1 MPAIG
6 SRQDRFNVDT
16 GAWFR
21 TCSSCST
28 ELLLDAANFFH
39 RERSDGTNWID
50 GRCDRCRRQ
59 RDAETRAARRS
70 GRGTRSARQTDGRK
84 FGVEMEFIGTDY
96 RGLIREMEARGL
108 VVSYESYTHRVR
120 AGAWKIVTDA
130 SVSQGYELVSPPL
143 RGTAGIHQVEQ
154 ACDALVAAGMRVNR
168 SCGLHVHHD
177 VSDLDAPTFG
187 RMYRGWALSQ
197 RGIDGFVAASRRNS
211 TWARP
216 LVEREIQRVEQLT
229 RVERSTIQA
238 LYIDRYRALNVACF
252 ARYGT
257 VEVRQ
262 HQGTI
267 NGRKVVAWI
276 RFGQAM
282 IQRAISTA
290 SHEMAPFTSPF
301 TLADDL
307 VANGGLDAATGE
319 YLKSRATAFGFA
331 APVAEQVAA

>member
-6 SRQDRFNVDT
+6 TRQDRFNLDT
-16 GAWFR
+16 DSWFR

-28 ELLLDAANFFH
+28 ESPLDRTNFFH
-39 RERSDGTNWID
+39 RDRADGTTWID
-50 GRCDRCRRQ
+50 GRCDSCRRQ
-59 RDAETRAARRS
+59 RDAETRAARRAGRS
-70 GRGTRSARQTDGRK
+70 IRGTRQTDGRR
-84 FGVEMEFIGTDY
+84 FGVEIEFIGSDY
-96 RGLIREMEARGL
+96 RALIREMEARGL
-108 VVSYESYTHRVR
+108 RVAFEGYTHRIR

-130 SVSQGYELVSPPL
+130 SISAGYELVSPPL
-143 RGTAGIHQVEQ
+143 RGAAGIAQVEK
-154 ACDALVAAGMRVNR
+154 ACEALVAAGMRVNR

-177 VSDLDAPTFG
+177 VSDLDAPAFG
-187 RMYRGWALSQ
+187 RMYRGWALAQ
-197 RGIDGFVAASRRNS
+197 RATDWFVAASRRNS
-211 TWARP
+211 NWARP

-229 RVERSTIQA
+229 RVERSTVQA

-267 NGRKVVAWI
+267 NARKVIAWI

-282 IQRAISTA
+282 IARAVAVETL
-290 SHEMAPFTSPF
+290 APFSSPHE
-301 TLADDL
+301 LADDL
-307 VANGGLDAATGE
+307 VANGGLDAATAT
-319 YLKSRATAFGFA
+319 YLKARAVSFGVA